1 MFFFSSRGRHT
12 RCALVTG
19 VQTCALPICYAG
31 QIVNFTFPH
40 VGNVGT
46 NLEDVEA
53 DAPHAFGCIVR
64 EDVTQPS
71 NFRNV
76 QPFDEWMKAND
87 RIGLAG
93 VDTRALTR
101 RIRLSGAPNAAIAH
115 DPEGNFDID
124 RSEEHT
130 SELQSLMRISYAVFY
145 LKKKINVKIMN
156 NLL

>member
-1 MFFFSSRGRHT
+1 MTDPS
-12 RCALVTG
+12 
-19 VQTCALPICYAG
+19 YAG

-93 VDTRALTR
+93 VDTR
-101 RIRLSGAPNAAIAH
+101 
-115 DPEGNFDID
+115 
-124 RSEEHT
+124 SEEHT
-130 SELQSLMRISYAVFY
+130 SELQSLMRISYAVFC
-145 LKKKINVKIMN
+145 LKKKHKN
-156 NLL
+156 NKQI

>member
-1 MFFFSSRGRHT
+1 MTDPS
-12 RCALVTG
+12 
-19 VQTCALPICYAG
+19 YAG

-53 DAPHAFGCIVR
+53 DAPNAFGCIVR

-93 VDTRALTR
+93 VDTRASTR
-101 RIRLSGAPNAAIAH
+101 RIILPGAHKAALATHPDDNSNSDRLRTQPH
-115 DPEGNFDID
+115 
-124 RSEEHT
+124 R
-130 SELQSLMRISYAVFY
+130 
-145 LKKKINVKIMN
+145 
-156 NLL
+156 

>member
-1 MFFFSSRGRHT
+1 MTDPS
-12 RCALVTG
+12 
-19 VQTCALPICYAG
+19 YAG

-124 RSEEHT
+124 ARSEEQT
-130 SELQSLMRISYAVFY
+130 SELQSL
-145 LKKKINVKIMN
+145 
-156 NLL
+156 